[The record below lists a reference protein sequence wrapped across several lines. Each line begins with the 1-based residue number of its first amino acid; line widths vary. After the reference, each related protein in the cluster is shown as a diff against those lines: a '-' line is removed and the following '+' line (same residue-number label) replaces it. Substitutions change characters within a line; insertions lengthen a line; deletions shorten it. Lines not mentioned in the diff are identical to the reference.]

1 MSLGITGDGPWRS
14 GGAAD
19 LRSPHV
25 FDGRGIARLTTRDNA
40 FPRRIGLLARDL
52 RCFPRH
58 GADRAGKE
66 QSMSLL
72 SRFRKDASGNVAIM
86 FGFIALP
93 MIGIAGAS
101 VDYARASSARASLNV
116 AVDSAALMVARDAT
130 KLTDAQLTT
139 RAEALIRA
147 NLAGNSDT
155 KLGTYTVAINRTA
168 RTVNVTADTT
178 VETSLTKVIGFDTIP
193 VSSTAQAAWGTNR
206 VELALVLDNTGS
218 MASSNKMT
226 ELKKASLDL
235 LKIMKEASTE
245 TDQIRISVVPFATQ
259 VRLPT
264 SYKVAPWLRFD
275 LTKGSGPNKKTI
287 SQANWEGCIS
297 DRDKP
302 YDVSDAGAVT
312 GQTATLFPAD
322 FCAQSTLTPIRPL
335 TSDWTALTSTINAM
349 TPVGNTNVTIG
360 AAWGTASLSPMAPL
374 PEAAVVNTPRLTKYM
389 ILLTDGDN
397 TQNRFSDSQSTMDDR
412 TEAAC
417 KNAKA
422 AGIQIFSIRVIDG
435 NRNLLRGC
443 ASDTGMYHEVSNAS
457 QLAPIFQQIARE
469 ISQIRLT
476 M

>member
-1 MSLGITGDGPWRS
+1 
-14 GGAAD
+14 
-19 LRSPHV
+19 
-25 FDGRGIARLTTRDNA
+25 
-40 FPRRIGLLARDL
+40 
-52 RCFPRH
+52 
-58 GADRAGKE
+58 
-66 QSMSLL
+66 MSLL
-72 SRFRKDASGNVAIM
+72 SRFGKDASGNVGLM
-86 FGFIALP
+86 FGFIAVP
-93 MIGIAGAS
+93 MIGIAGVS
-101 VDYARASSARASLNV
+101 VDYARASSARASLSV

-130 KLTDAQLTT
+130 KLTDAQLKT

-147 NLAGNSDT
+147 NLAGNSDA

-168 RTVNVTADTT
+168 RTVNVTATT
-178 VETSLTKVIGFDTIP
+178 AVDTSLTKVIGVDTIP
-193 VSSTAQAAWGTNR
+193 VSSTAQSAWGTNT

-235 LKIMKEASTE
+235 LKIMKDASTVP
-245 TDQIRISVVPFATQ
+245 DQIRISVVPFATQ

-264 SYKVAPWLRFD
+264 SYKTAPWLRFN
-275 LTKGSGPNKKTI
+275 LTKGSGPSKKTI
-287 SQANWEGCIS
+287 SPATWEGCIS

-302 YDVSDAGAVT
+302 YDVSDAGAVA
-312 GQTATLFPAD
+312 GQNATLYPAD

-335 TSDWTALTSTINAM
+335 TSDWTALESTINAM

-360 AAWGTASLSPMAPL
+360 AAWGTASLSQIAPL
-374 PEAAVVNTPRLTKYM
+374 PEAAPANTPRLTKFM

-397 TQNRFSDSQSTMDDR
+397 TQNRFGDGQTTMDHR

-417 KNAKA
+417 TSAKT
-422 AGIQIFSIRVIDG
+422 AGIKIYSIRVIDG

-443 ASDTGMYHEVSNAS
+443 ASETGMYYEVSSAS
-457 QLAPIFQQIARE
+457 QLGPIFQQIARE

>member
-1 MSLGITGDGPWRS
+1 
-14 GGAAD
+14 
-19 LRSPHV
+19 
-25 FDGRGIARLTTRDNA
+25 
-40 FPRRIGLLARDL
+40 
-52 RCFPRH
+52 
-58 GADRAGKE
+58 
-66 QSMSLL
+66 MSLL
-72 SRFRKDASGNVAIM
+72 SRFGKDASGNVGLM
-86 FGFIALP
+86 FGLVALP
-93 MIGIAGAS
+93 MIGIAGAA
-101 VDYARASSARASLNV
+101 VDYARATSARASLNA
-116 AVDSAALMVARDAT
+116 AVDSAALMVAREAT
-130 KLTDAQLTT
+130 KLTDSELKT

-147 NLAGNSDT
+147 NLAGNADA
-155 KLGTYTVAINRTA
+155 KLGTYTVSINRTA
-168 RTVNVTADTT
+168 RTVNVTANTAVD
-178 VETSLTKVIGFDTIP
+178 TSLTKVIGVDTIP
-193 VSSTAQAAWGTNR
+193 VSSTAQSAWGTNT

-235 LKIMKEASTE
+235 LKILKEASTA
-245 TDQIRISVVPFATQ
+245 TDQIRVSVIPFATQ

-264 SYKVAPWLRFD
+264 TYKVAPWLRFD
-275 LTKGSGPNKKTI
+275 LTKGSGKNKQTI
-287 SQANWEGCIS
+287 SPANWEGCIS

-349 TPVGNTNVTIG
+349 TPVGYTNVTIG
-360 AAWGTASLSPMAPL
+360 AAWGAASLSPIAPL
-374 PEAAVVNTPRLTKYM
+374 PEAAPANTARLTKYM

-397 TQNRFSDSQSTMDDR
+397 TQNRFNDSQSTMDDR
-412 TEAAC
+412 TDAAC
-417 KNAKA
+417 KSAKA

-435 NRNLLRGC
+435 NRNLLRSC
-443 ASDTGMYHEVSNAS
+443 ASETGMYHEVSNAS

>member
-1 MSLGITGDGPWRS
+1 
-14 GGAAD
+14 
-19 LRSPHV
+19 
-25 FDGRGIARLTTRDNA
+25 
-40 FPRRIGLLARDL
+40 
-52 RCFPRH
+52 
-58 GADRAGKE
+58 
-66 QSMSLL
+66 MSLL
-72 SRFRKDASGNVAIM
+72 SRFRKDASGTTAVLFGFVAI
-86 FGFIALP
+86 P
-93 MIGIAGAS
+93 MIGIAGAC
-101 VDYARASSARASLNV
+101 VDYARASSARASLNA
-116 AVDSAALMVARDAT
+116 AVDAAALMVARDAT
-130 KLTDAQLTT
+130 KLTDAQLTI

-147 NLAGNSDT
+147 NLAGNSDA

-168 RTVNVTADTT
+168 RTVNVTATT
-178 VETSLTKVIGFDTIP
+178 DVETTLTKVIGFDTIP
-193 VSSTAQAAWGTNR
+193 VSSTAQSAWGTNR

-218 MASSNKMT
+218 MAASNKLT

-245 TDQIRISVVPFATQ
+245 PDQIRVSVVPFATQ

-264 SYKVAPWLRFD
+264 TYKDSPWLRYD
-275 LTKGSGPNKKTI
+275 LTKGSGWNKKTI
-287 SQANWEGCIS
+287 TKATWEGCIS

-312 GQTATLFPAD
+312 GQNVTLYPAD

-335 TSDWTALTSTINAM
+335 TSDWTALESTINAM

-360 AAWGTASLSPMAPL
+360 AAWGAASLSPIAPL
-374 PEAAVVNTPRLTKYM
+374 PEAAPANTPRLTKYM

-397 TQNRFSDSQSTMDDR
+397 TQNRFGDGQSAMDDR

-417 KNAKA
+417 KSAKA

-435 NRNLLRGC
+435 DRDLLRGC
-443 ASDTGMYHEVSNAS
+443 ASDPGMYYEVSNAS

>member
-1 MSLGITGDGPWRS
+1 
-14 GGAAD
+14 
-19 LRSPHV
+19 
-25 FDGRGIARLTTRDNA
+25 
-40 FPRRIGLLARDL
+40 
-52 RCFPRH
+52 
-58 GADRAGKE
+58 
-66 QSMSLL
+66 MSLL
-72 SRFRKDASGNVAIM
+72 SRFGKDASGNVGIM
-86 FGFIALP
+86 FGFLALP

-101 VDYARASSARASLNV
+101 IDYARATSARSTLNA

-130 KLTDAQLTT
+130 RLTDAQLRI

-147 NLAGNSDT
+147 NLAGNSDA
-155 KLGTYTVAINRTA
+155 KLGTYTVAIDRTA
-168 RTVNVTADTT
+168 RTVNVTATT
-178 VETSLTKVIGFDTIP
+178 AVETSLTKVIGVDTIP
-193 VSSTAQAAWGTNR
+193 VSSTAQSAWGTNT

-218 MASSNKMT
+218 MASSSKLT

-235 LKIMKEASTE
+235 LKILKEASTA
-245 TDQIRISVVPFATQ
+245 TDQIRVSVVPFATQ

-264 SYKVAPWLRFD
+264 SYKDSPWLRYD
-275 LTKGSGPNKKTI
+275 MTKTTGSGSSKKTVSI
-287 SQANWEGCIS
+287 TKATWEGCVS

-312 GQTATLFPAD
+312 GQNATLFPAD

-360 AAWGTASLSPMAPL
+360 AAWGAASLSPGAPL
-374 PEAAVVNTPRLTKYM
+374 PEAAPATTPRLTKYM

-397 TQNRFSDSQSTMDDR
+397 TQNRFGDGQSTMDQR

-417 KNAKA
+417 TSAKA
-422 AGIQIFSIRVIDG
+422 DRIKIYSIRVIDG

-443 ASDTGMYHEVSNAS
+443 ASDTGMYYEVSNAS
-457 QLAPIFQQIARE
+457 QLTPIFQQIARE

>member
-1 MSLGITGDGPWRS
+1 
-14 GGAAD
+14 
-19 LRSPHV
+19 
-25 FDGRGIARLTTRDNA
+25 
-40 FPRRIGLLARDL
+40 
-52 RCFPRH
+52 
-58 GADRAGKE
+58 
-66 QSMSLL
+66 MSLL

-86 FGFIALP
+86 FGFVAVPL
-93 MIGIAGAS
+93 IGIAGAC
-101 VDYARASSARASLNV
+101 VDYARASSARASLNI

-130 KLTDAQLTT
+130 KLSDAELKT

-147 NLAGNSDT
+147 NLAGNSDA
-155 KLGTYTVAINRTA
+155 KLGTHTIAIDRAA
-168 RTVNVTADTT
+168 RTVNVTAGTA
-178 VETSLTKVIGFDTIP
+178 VETSLTKLIGFETIP
-193 VSSTAQAAWGTNR
+193 VSSTAQAAWGTNK

-218 MASSNKMT
+218 MSSSSKMS

-259 VRLPT
+259 VRLPL
-264 SYKVAPWLRFD
+264 SYKDSPWLRYD
-275 LTKGSGPNKKTI
+275 QTKGTGKNKQTI
-287 SQANWEGCIS
+287 SKTNWEGCVS

-312 GQTATLFPAD
+312 GQKETLYPAD
-322 FCAQSTLTPIRPL
+322 FCAQSTLTPLRPL

-360 AAWGTASLSPMAPL
+360 AAWGAASLSPIAPL
-374 PEAAVVNTPRLTKYM
+374 PEAAPVNTPRLSKYM

-397 TQNRFSDSQSTMDDR
+397 TQNRFGDNQGTMDDR

-417 KNAKA
+417 TSAKA
-422 AGIQIFSIRVIDG
+422 SGIKIYSIRVINGD
-435 NRNLLRGC
+435 RDLLRGC
-443 ASDTGMYHEVSNAS
+443 ASETGMYYEVSNAS